1 MVDGTNIQSDF
12 QSVIDDIGQPII
24 VTYFTVTYD
33 SDEEDDEPD
42 TFVQSGADVY
52 ASGIIQPVKFE
63 RRQTPTDTQTNTLLQ
78 QGLITMSDKILYIP
92 SGTNLNEV
100 DDLKIQIRIGS
111 PSRDNFSILP
121 NSVSV
126 PTEVDGIFV
135 YQKAYIR
142 RLTTGSINLG

>member
-33 SDEEDDEPD
+33 SDEEDDEP
-42 TFVQSGADVY
+42 
-52 ASGIIQPVKFE
+52 GIIQPVKFG
-63 RRQTPTDTQTNTLLQ
+63 QSPNNAQTNALLE

-100 DDLKIQIRIGS
+100 DDLKIQIGIGS